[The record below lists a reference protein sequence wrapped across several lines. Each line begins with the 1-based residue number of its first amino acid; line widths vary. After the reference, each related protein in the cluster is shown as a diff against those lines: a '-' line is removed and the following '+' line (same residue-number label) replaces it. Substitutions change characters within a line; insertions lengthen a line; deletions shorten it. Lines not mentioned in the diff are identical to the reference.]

1 MKRRAWLLL
10 LAAVAFAAPAYA
22 QTQTL
27 FGFTGFDY
35 VQSAAPGGLKVN
47 RAAVPNFLAVTDNYH
62 AVGFITSFSPIVVG
76 PDMVANEYTFHLYD
90 ATVATSTLVGDFL
103 EVSFQDNARVRA
115 FEDSRSTGTAAV
127 YGINPP
133 NATSPSTF
141 EDGSLILGADVDQ
154 LVLIYDYSTSQG
166 NFLGNANLDEGSL
179 LGQIPPGLQAGWI
192 MSGLAGRPNATV
204 PDGYVNQLSGELVI
218 PTATNSRHGSWGSL
232 KRLYR

>member
-10 LAAVAFAAPAYA
+10 LAAVTFAAPAYA

-35 VQSAAPGGLKVN
+35 VETTAPGGL
-47 RAAVPNFLAVTDNYH
+47 AARPTNAPDFLQVTDSYH
-62 AVGFITSFSPIVVG
+62 AVGFITSFSAILVG
-76 PDMVANEYTFHLYD
+76 PDLGANEYTFHLYD

-115 FEDSRSTGTAAV
+115 FEDSRTTGTPGV

-133 NATSPSTF
+133 NATSPSSF
-141 EDGSLILGADVDQ
+141 EDGGLILGADVDQ

-166 NFLGNANLDEGSL
+166 NFLGNANLDEGAY

-204 PDGYVNQLSGELVI
+204 PEGYVNQLSGELVI
-218 PTATNSRHGSWGSL
+218 PTATNSRHGSWGSI